1 MGTVLLYTAA
11 VLFLSGAILLFAPL
25 HAFVHAEGFDG
36 RADGRIAV
44 SFLHPLFLLLKF
56 DSATKKILIRILGKS
71 FNLKK
76 SADPLPDSD
85 KPQKK
90 RPVARPP
97 TSHLPKTGA
106 DIKPPEFADTVSED
120 IVSQPITGSYKEK
133 AVSLHRNTDKLPPV
147 DENMASDRGKKDNW
161 YTALRNNRYLF
172 FIGNRRWR
180 TKVLRWLLRW
190 MNTLLRMVRFDR
202 FELAL
207 RGGLRDD
214 PALTA
219 TLCGMHRALV
229 HGLRMKKP
237 YAITFEPV
245 FTGVPGGFSAG
256 LRVSTSLAAL
266 LAPAVTAIFTFPLI
280 HTLYLV
286 LRLYLRER
294 KTRRKSTRNFA

>member
-1 MGTVLLYTAA
+1 
-11 VLFLSGAILLFAPL
+11 
-25 HAFVHAEGFDG
+25 
-36 RADGRIAV
+36 
-44 SFLHPLFLLLKF
+44 
-56 DSATKKILIRILGKS
+56 
-71 FNLKK
+71 
-76 SADPLPDSD
+76 
-85 KPQKK
+85 
-90 RPVARPP
+90 
-97 TSHLPKTGA
+97 
-106 DIKPPEFADTVSED
+106 
-120 IVSQPITGSYKEK
+120 
-133 AVSLHRNTDKLPPV
+133 
-147 DENMASDRGKKDNW
+147 MASDRGKKDNW

-245 FTGVPGGFSAG
+245 FTGVPADSVRGCAYRPRLPHCLHRG
-256 LRVSTSLAAL
+256 
-266 LAPAVTAIFTFPLI
+266 TAIFTFPLI